1 MTRPKFPLGRTIS
14 YAIGQ
19 FGWSLLINIIGT
31 WLVYFYL
38 PPKEAGLPILVTD
51 IAIFGI
57 LNTIGIVASL
67 GRLWDAV
74 TDPLIANYSDRLDTR
89 WGRRVPMLAAGAFPA
104 ALFCFLTFFP
114 PDNAVSTKNLV
125 WLVVMMLA
133 FYFFLTTYVTPYFAL
148 IPELGRNP
156 DERLNISTYISVT
169 YFLGIAVAAQA
180 PMIWNGLMGGGDGG
194 AVAMPKVEAVQYTL
208 GGLSF
213 FAMVCMYF
221 PVFAV
226 DEKKYCQSTPST
238 VPFKEALILT
248 FKNKSFLYFAL
259 SDLAYFLSITILQTG
274 LIYYVTVLLS
284 QEEQLQGFLMIILGG
299 VSFLLYPVVNLLARK
314 IGKKPLVLIGFF
326 VFFLVF
332 CFVSVLGKDWLPVSA
347 VVQGYLVVV
356 FAAIPMAILG
366 ILPNAILADIA
377 ELDALK
383 TGSQR
388 EGLFYAGRTLMQKMG
403 QTLGILIFS
412 SLLLLGRDASNPAG
426 IQATGPAAAVFCII
440 AIVLFSRYKEKETL
454 EEIERIRGRENL
466 V

>member
-1 MTRPKFPLGRTIS
+1 MERPKFPLGRTIS

-38 PPKEAGLPILVTD
+38 PPKEADLPILVTD
-51 IAIFGI
+51 VAIFGI

-67 GRLWDAV
+67 GRLWDAI
-74 TDPLIANYSDRLDTR
+74 TDPLIANYSDQLDTR
-89 WGRRVPMLAAGAFPA
+89 WGRRVPMLAFGALPA

-114 PDNAVSTKNLV
+114 PDSVVSTKNLV
-125 WLVVMMLA
+125 WLVVMMFA

-148 IPELGRNP
+148 IPELGRTP

-169 YFLGIAVAAQA
+169 YFLGIAIAAQA
-180 PMIWNGLMGGGDGG
+180 PVMWGGMMSAYDL
-194 AVAMPKVEAVQYTL
+194 PKVDAVQYTL
-208 GGLSF
+208 GGLSLL
-213 FAMVCMYF
+213 AMICMYF

-226 DEKKYCQSTPST
+226 DEKKYCQSEPST

-248 FKNKSFLYFAL
+248 FKNKSFLYFSL
-259 SDLAYFLSITILQTG
+259 SDLAYFLSTTILQTG
-274 LIYYVTVLLS
+274 LIYYVTVLLV
-284 QEEQLQGFLMIILGG
+284 QEEQLQGLLMLVLG
-299 VSFLLYPVVNLLARK
+299 VTSFAMYPVVNILAKR
-314 IGKKPLVLIGFF
+314 IGKKPLVLVGFSI
-326 VFFLVF
+326 FFLVF
-332 CFVSVLGKDWLPVSA
+332 CFCSILGQPWIPFSPFI
-347 VVQGYLVVV
+347 QGILVVV

-412 SLLLLGRDASNPAG
+412 SLLLLGRDTSNSTG
-426 IQATGPAAAVFCII
+426 IQATGPAAAFFCLL
-440 AIVLFSRYKEKETL
+440 AILLFSKYKEKETL
-454 EEIERIRGRENL
+454 EEIERIRSK
-466 V
+466 

>member
-1 MTRPKFPLGRTIS
+1 MSKPKFPLGRTIS

-38 PPKEAGLPILVTD
+38 PPREAELPILITD
-51 IAIFGI
+51 VAIFGI
-57 LNTIGIVASL
+57 LNTIGIVASV
-67 GRLWDAV
+67 GRLWDAI

-104 ALFCFLTFFP
+104 SLFCFLTFFP
-114 PDNAVSTKNLV
+114 PDSFISTKNLV
-125 WLVVMMLA
+125 WLIVMMLA

-148 IPELGRNP
+148 IPELGKTP
-156 DERLNISTYISVT
+156 EERLNISTYISVT

-180 PMIWNGLMGGGDGG
+180 PLIWNSILQGETS
-194 AVAMPKVEAVQYTL
+194 MPKVEAVQYTL
-208 GGLSF
+208 GGLCLL
-213 FAMVCMYF
+213 AMICMYF

-226 DEKKYCQSTPST
+226 DEKKYCESVPST
-238 VPFKEALILT
+238 VPFKEAIILT
-248 FKNKSFLYFAL
+248 FRNKSFLFFAL

-274 LIYYVTVLLS
+274 LIYYVTILLS
-284 QEEQLQGFLMIILGG
+284 QEEQLQGALMVVLGV

-314 IGKKPLVLIGFF
+314 TGKKPLVLVGFF

-332 CFVSVLGKDWLPVSA
+332 VFVSILGRDWVPLDKVL
-347 VVQGYLVVV
+347 QGYLIVIL
-356 FAAIPMAILG
+356 AAIPMAILG

-388 EGLFYAGRTLMQKMG
+388 EGLFYAGRTLMQKVG

-412 SLLLLGRDASNPAG
+412 SLLLLGRDMSNPTG
-426 IQATGPAAAVFCII
+426 IQATGPAAAFFCVV
-440 AIVLFSRYKEKETL
+440 AIFLFSRYKEKETL
-454 EEIERIRGRENL
+454 EEIERIKGR
-466 V
+466 